1 MFIFV
6 AVRNLGNMINKSVG
20 IIKIVSIMGLLF
32 LAACA
37 PQKINLQAS
46 LKADISYLASDAL
59 AGRMTGEAG
68 EILAAEYIAKRFAA
82 IGLIP
87 APGRQDFYAEFDF
100 SALPILGENNS
111 LQINDLVLTQGQDF
125 YPVSWS
131 ASGSATGK
139 LIDVGFA
146 IEDEDLK
153 HNDFSSEIPSE
164 FVFLIDIS
172 SPDGIHPHS
181 KFLKHHDVIGRITAA
196 MKYNPVAI
204 ILHTKDPH
212 ADIPTTE
219 MRRSGRVASV
229 PVLFLNDKT
238 LVKSGENISLSVDIK
253 REDKVGRNVLGYLNN
268 NSANT
273 IVLGAHYDH
282 LGFGE
287 EHGSLHRGEKAI
299 HYGADDNASGVAAI
313 LALADWIKFEG
324 PKSHNYIF
332 VAFSGEELGLLGS
345 NALVKDSIIDLTSLS
360 YMLNFDMVG
369 RLDTIKNTLIVS
381 GSGTSPEWSF
391 LDSARY
397 DFVSLKLNES
407 GIGPSDHTPFYLKN
421 IPVLAFFSGTHPD
434 YHKPTDVETQINY
447 AGIIKIIDV
456 AKDVIVQASATQ
468 KLEFVKTKDDEGRS
482 SPRFKVTLGVV
493 PDYAY
498 SGNGL
503 RIDGVS
509 AGKSA
514 EAAGLQAGD
523 IVVKLGDLPVNDMT
537 SYMKALGYF
546 AKGDSTE
553 ALILREGV
561 ELTKPIRF

>member
-1 MFIFV
+1 LFIFV
-6 AVRNLGNMINKSVG
+6 AVRKLGIMINKSFG
-20 IIKIVSIMGLLF
+20 IIRILSIAGF
-32 LAACA
+32 LIFAACA
-37 PQKINLQAS
+37 PQKVSLDAS

-59 AGRMTGEAG
+59 EGRMTGEAG
-68 EILAAEYIAKRFAA
+68 EQLAAEYIAKRFTE
-82 IGLIP
+82 IGLTQIP
-87 APGRQDFYAEFDF
+87 GQQNFFAEFDF
-100 SALPILGENNS
+100 SAMPVIGEHNS
-111 LQINDLVLTQGQDF
+111 LLVDGRELTQGDDF

-146 IEDEDLK
+146 IEDGELK
-153 HNDFSSEIPSE
+153 HNDFSTEIPDSAI
-164 FVFLIDIS
+164 FLIDIS

-181 KFLKHHDVIGRITAA
+181 KFLKHHDVLSRISAA
-196 MKYNPVAI
+196 MRYNPMAV
-204 ILHTKDPH
+204 ILHTKDAH
-212 ADIPTTE
+212 ADIPTSE
-219 MRRSGRVASV
+219 MRRSGRVVSI

-238 LVKSGENISLSVDIK
+238 LIKSGENISLSVDIK

-268 NSANT
+268 GAANT

-287 EHGSLHRGEKAI
+287 EHSSLHRGEKAI

-313 LALADWIKFEG
+313 IALADWAKTDG
-324 PKSHNYIF
+324 PKTHNYIF
-332 VAFSGEELGLLGS
+332 AAFSGEELGLLGS
-345 NALVKDSIIDLTSLS
+345 NALVKDSIIDLNSLS
-360 YMLNFDMVG
+360 FMLNFDMVG
-369 RLDTIKNTLIVS
+369 RLDSVKNTLIVS
-381 GSGTSPEWSF
+381 GSGTSPQWSF

-397 DFVSLKLNES
+397 DFVKIKLNES

-434 YHKPTDVETQINY
+434 YHKPTDVESQINY
-447 AGIIKIIDV
+447 AGLIKILDV
-456 AKDVIVQASATQ
+456 AKDVIVQASATP
-468 KLEFVKTKDDEGRS
+468 KLEFVKTKDDEGRG

-498 SGNGL
+498 SGNGM

-509 AGKSA
+509 AGKPA
-514 EAAGLQAGD
+514 EVAGLQAGD